1 MSVANCLLLFLAA
14 VARGVGRGL
23 WRWVW
28 RAVGQALLIAAG
40 LGLLRLVQVTVLW
53 PGEGAPSA
61 QQVLVACLQGLRF
74 DLKVGA
80 VMAMLGLP
88 LMVWR
93 NPLPWKVWLGLG
105 LAASSLLA
113 LINLNYISFYKSPID
128 EIVFGLVEDDTIAI
142 LRTVWADYPVI
153 RLLVAVGLYTAGG
166 LWLARRWAG
175 RMEQGPSLPRWV
187 RGLGI
192 VLVPLVLLVAA
203 KGTLRGM
210 ALDVQHWAVT
220 SNPFANMMVPNG
232 VVALENAWDRRS
244 NTMDF
249 RDAETGVRALGFVSV
264 AEAAGVLGLPGDPAA
279 LRRALHPLPRT
290 VPTPQRDL
298 VFLMVESWAD
308 EPLRYQRPGF
318 DVMGQLK
325 EVWPQAQVFRDF
337 DAWQNGTHPTL
348 EALLFGT
355 PITPLAQGVLSRRRL
370 PWSLPEVMHRAGYHT
385 VFATS
390 GSAGWHDLSRM
401 LRVQGFDEIIDAS
414 LLREKY
420 PQGDAGIWGVWDEI
434 LFSHL
439 QTRLEQGGPQG
450 QPLFVFVLTT
460 TNHSPYGLP
469 PRWQAEGLDP
479 MGWQGPDVQPE
490 LPASLLTYRY
500 TNDQIGAFVAGQMA
514 RGEHMPLIAATG
526 DHNMRSL
533 GSYASAARVALR
545 HRVPLAIWGGAQV
558 KQCRADLRPAS
569 HRDIFPTVLPLLGL
583 EQGFLKTGRSLLD
596 CSGRGKGESIGV
608 AQSFTGAL
616 RTASGVWMSGQ
627 PDSFI
632 CTDPKAGPECR
643 FPAELDRQERARWAL
658 LDWNVRQFFVPH

>member
-1 MSVANCLLLFLAA
+1 MVRRGIAILGAL
-14 VARGVGRGL
+14 ARGFGWGI

-28 RAVGQALLIAAG
+28 RAVGQVLLIAVG
-40 LGLLRLVQVTVLW
+40 LELFRLMQVAVLW

-61 QQVLVACLQGLRF
+61 QQVLMACLQGLRF

-80 VMAMLGLP
+80 VMALIGLP

-93 NPLPWKVWLGLG
+93 NPLPWKLWLGAG
-105 LAASSLLA
+105 LALSSLLA

-128 EIVFGLVEDDTIAI
+128 EIVFGLFEDDTVAI
-142 LRTVWADYPVI
+142 LRTVWADYPLL
-153 RLLVAVGLYTAGG
+153 RLLGVVALWTAAG
-166 LWLARRWAG
+166 LWLARRWQG
-175 RMEQGPSLPRWV
+175 ISGQGPTPSRWI
-187 RGLGI
+187 RASGT
-192 VLVPLVLLVAA
+192 VLVPLLLLIAA
-203 KGTLRGM
+203 KGTLQGM

-220 SNPFANMMVPNG
+220 SHPFANMMVPNG
-232 VVALENAWDRRS
+232 VVALENAWERRS
-244 NTMDF
+244 NTMNF
-249 RDAETGVRALGFVSV
+249 QDAETGVRALGFASV
-264 AEAAGVLGLPGDPAA
+264 AEAAGVLGLPGQAEA
-279 LRRALHPLPRT
+279 LRLALHPAISVSSGPK
-290 VPTPQRDL
+290 RDL

-325 EVWPQAQVFRDF
+325 SVWPQARVFRDV

-348 EALLFGT
+348 EALMFGT

-370 PWSLPEVMHRAGYHT
+370 PWSLPEVMHQAGYHT

-434 LFSHL
+434 LFAHL

-469 PRWQAEGLDP
+469 PGWKADGLDP
-479 MGWQGPDVQPE
+479 MGWQGPDLQPE

-500 TNDQIGAFVAGQMA
+500 TNDQIGAFVSAQMA
-514 RGEHMPLIAATG
+514 RGERMPLIAATG

-533 GSYASAARVALR
+533 GSYASASRVSLR
-545 HRVPLAIWGGAQV
+545 HRVPLAIWGAPARG
-558 KQCRADLRPAS
+558 CRADLRPAS
-569 HRDIFPTVLPLLGL
+569 HRDIFPTVLPLLGI
-583 EQGFLKTGRSLLD
+583 EQGFLNTGRSLLD
-596 CSGRGKGESIGV
+596 CSGRGPSDQPVGV

-616 RTASGVWMSGQ
+616 RTASGVWMAGQ
-627 PDSFI
+627 PESFI
-632 CTDPKAGPECR
+632 CTDPRAGTDCQ
-643 FPAELDRQERARWAL
+643 FPADLDRQERARWAL